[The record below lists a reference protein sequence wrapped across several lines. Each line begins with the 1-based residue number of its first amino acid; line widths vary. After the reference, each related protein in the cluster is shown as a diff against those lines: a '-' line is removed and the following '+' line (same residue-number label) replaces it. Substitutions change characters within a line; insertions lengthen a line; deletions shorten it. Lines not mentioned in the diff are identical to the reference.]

1 MICYNLRCSRNHEF
15 EAWFKDSKTYVRQQ
29 KGRKVSCPVCGDTQV
44 EKAPMAPRLSR
55 GKPAPVG
62 ADANQAAAASADPSM
77 AEKLREVQRVLS
89 ELRDDVERNSDYVGD
104 DFAEEARRIHYGETK
119 ERRIYGEASDQEA
132 AELEDEG
139 VAFHRIPWTPRHDA

>member
-1 MICYNLRCSRNHEF
+1 
-15 EAWFKDSKTYVRQQ
+15 
-29 KGRKVSCPVCGDTQV
+29 
-44 EKAPMAPRLSR
+44 MAPRLSR